1 MMQYEVHQFNF
12 VETPR
17 KTYHGKILIRKL
29 GCSSYILSTILI
41 FFEYMKSFDGE
52 KTKKIRC
59 ICLNIIFSNISKLT
73 INM

>member
-52 KTKKIRC
+52 KTKI
-59 ICLNIIFSNISKLT
+59 LFIFSLLFFLT
-73 INM
+73 FQN